1 MSVDPALKDGG
12 CATRISQDLIE
23 PGTRF
28 GPAVLASGMTI
39 PTLAPDEA
47 GSGPRLTHV
56 QGTLHALQVPIPYPM
71 GYVTVLIDTAS
82 PVTLIDTALDT
93 PEARQAIEDGL
104 HALGLHWESIERVIV
119 THHHPDHYGLAGL
132 IEERSGASIYMLD
145 IDIAR
150 GEQYWHRWEE
160 WLPGHTRHFLD
171 HGVPLSGMENNDAES
186 RKSRERV
193 RPATRVQ
200 PLHEG
205 ETVQLT
211 GHDWDVLWLPG
222 HADGHLGLWQSEL
235 NLLIAADAILPRI
248 SPNVGLYAYSRPDPL
263 GDYLDTLGKI
273 ERLNP
278 SRAVV
283 GHFGPVMDNVA
294 ERARELTAHHHERLD
309 LVRSTLKDQ
318 SMHAYDLSHVMF
330 RRELSDSSR
339 RFAVAETL
347 AHAEYLRLRGELGR
361 RWDGASWVYFR

>member
-1 MSVDPALKDGG
+1 MTSPDTNTPGNPA
-12 CATRISQDLIE
+12 
-23 PGTRF
+23 
-28 GPAVLASGMTI
+28 
-39 PTLAPDEA
+39 
-47 GSGPRLTHV
+47 SGPRLTHV
-56 QGTLHALQVPIPYPM
+56 EGSLHALQVPIPYPM

-93 PEARQAIEDGL
+93 PQARQALEDGL

-132 IEERSGASIYMLD
+132 IEERSGAAVFMLD

-171 HGVPLSGMENNDAES
+171 HGIPPEKMLSNDAES

-193 RPATRVQ
+193 RPAVRVQ

-205 ETVQLT
+205 DTVQLA
-211 GHDWDVLWLPG
+211 GNDWQVLWLPG
-222 HADGHLGLWQSEL
+222 HADGHLGLWQPEL
-235 NLLIAADAILPRI
+235 DLLIAADAILPRI

-263 GDYLDTLGKI
+263 GDYLETLAKL
-273 ERLNP
+273 EALNP
-278 SRAVV
+278 ARAVV
-283 GHFGPVMDNVA
+283 GHYGPVMDGVA
-294 ERARELTAHHHERLD
+294 ERARELTAHHHERLQ
-309 LVRSTLKDQ
+309 LVRETLAERP
-318 SMHAYDLSHVMF
+318 MHGYDLSFVMF
-330 RRELSDSSR
+330 ARELSESSR

-361 RWDGASWVYFR
+361 RWDGQSWIYFK